1 MSVAHGAWS
10 QHPLRRFTR
19 PALLLAA
26 VLVGGTLGYMLIEG
40 WDLADS
46 AFMTVI
52 TVSTVGY
59 QEVHPLSLAGR
70 LFSIGLI
77 VIGVGTMLYSLGLF
91 AELVSSG
98 QLSRWRMARQLERDV
113 SALSGHFIL
122 CGYGRIG
129 TQVVAELER
138 AGVPYLAIDNNPE
151 AVGRLSREGR
161 LFLEGD
167 AASEEVLRRAGVE
180 RARGVVCAVDAD
192 ERAVYI
198 TLAARSLNSKLFIIA
213 RAGQPESLRR
223 LQLAGA
229 DRVLSPY
236 QMAGHRMAEMALRPG
251 VVEVIDTL
259 RSGSGTLG
267 VEEIV
272 VPEDW
277 RRAGATVRESGL
289 ADRGTARILA
299 LRRPTGELFV
309 GPGDDQVVL
318 GGDLLVVLGSAVEVD
333 RTALALS

>member
-1 MSVAHGAWS
+1 MSAAHGSWS
-10 QHPLRRFTR
+10 QHPLRRFAR
-19 PALLLAA
+19 PALLLAG

-77 VIGVGTMLYSLGLF
+77 VVGVGTMLYSLGLF
-91 AELVSSG
+91 AELVSGG
-98 QLSRWRMARQLERDV
+98 QLSLWRMARQLDRDV
-113 SALSGHFIL
+113 SALRGHFIL

-180 RARGVVCAVDAD
+180 RARGLVCAVDAD

-198 TLAARSLNSKLFIIA
+198 TLAARSLNPRLFIIA

-259 RSGSGTLG
+259 RSGSATLG

-272 VPEDW
+272 VPQDW
-277 RRAGATVRESGL
+277 RRAGSTVREAGL

-299 LRRPTGELFV
+299 LRRPSGELFV
-309 GPGDDQVVL
+309 GPADDQVVL

-333 RTALALS
+333 RTALVLS

>member
-1 MSVAHGAWS
+1 MSVAHGSWS
-10 QHPLRRFTR
+10 QHPLRRFVR

-40 WDLADS
+40 WDLVDS

-59 QEVHPLSLAGR
+59 QEVHPLSPAGR
-70 LFSIGLI
+70 LFSICLI
-77 VIGVGTMLYSLGLF
+77 VVGVGTMLYSLGLF
-91 AELVSSG
+91 AELVSGG
-98 QLSRWRMARQLERDV
+98 QLSLWRVARQLERDV
-113 SALSGHFIL
+113 SALRGHFIL

-180 RARGVVCAVDAD
+180 RARGLVCAVDAD

-198 TLAARSLNSKLFIIA
+198 TLAARSLNPELFIIS

-259 RSGSGTLG
+259 RSGSAALG

-277 RRAGATVRESGL
+277 GKAGATVREAGL

-299 LRRPTGELFV
+299 LRRPSGELFV

>member
-1 MSVAHGAWS
+1 MSVAHGSWS

-59 QEVHPLSLAGR
+59 QEVHPLSPAGR
-70 LFSIGLI
+70 LFSICLI
-77 VIGVGTMLYSLGLF
+77 VVGVGTMLYSLGLF
-91 AELVSSG
+91 AELVSGG
-98 QLSRWRMARQLERDV
+98 QLSLWRVARQLERDV
-113 SALSGHFIL
+113 SALRGHFIL

-180 RARGVVCAVDAD
+180 RARGLVCAVDAD

-198 TLAARSLNSKLFIIA
+198 TLAARSLNPELFIIS

-229 DRVLSPY
+229 NRVLSPY

-259 RSGSGTLG
+259 RSGSAALG

-277 RRAGATVRESGL
+277 GKAGTTVREAGL

-299 LRRPTGELFV
+299 LRRPSGELFV

-333 RTALALS
+333 RTALALG

>member
-1 MSVAHGAWS
+1 MSVAHGSWS

-70 LFSIGLI
+70 LFSICLI
-77 VIGVGTMLYSLGLF
+77 VVGVGTMLYSLGLF
-91 AELVSSG
+91 AELVSGG
-98 QLSRWRMARQLERDV
+98 QLSLWRVARQLERDV
-113 SALSGHFIL
+113 SALRGHFIL

-180 RARGVVCAVDAD
+180 RARGLVCAVDAD

-198 TLAARSLNSKLFIIA
+198 TLAARSLNPELFIIS

-229 DRVLSPY
+229 NRVLSPY

-259 RSGSGTLG
+259 RSGSAALG

-277 RRAGATVRESGL
+277 GKAGTTVREAGL

-299 LRRPTGELFV
+299 LRRPSGELFV

-333 RTALALS
+333 RTALALG

>member
-1 MSVAHGAWS
+1 M
-10 QHPLRRFTR
+10 
-19 PALLLAA
+19 LLAA

-59 QEVHPLSLAGR
+59 QTVHPLSLAGK
-70 LFSIGLI
+70 LFSICLI
-77 VIGVGTMLYSLGLF
+77 VVGVGTMLYSLGLF
-91 AELVSSG
+91 AELLSGG
-98 QLSRWRMARQLERDV
+98 QLRTWRIARQLERDV
-113 SALSGHFIL
+113 AALREHFII

-129 TQVVAELER
+129 TQVLAELDR
-138 AGVPYLAIDNNPE
+138 VGVPHLAIDNNPE
-151 AVGRLSREGR
+151 ALGRLSREGR

-167 AASEEVLRRAGVE
+167 AASEDVLRRAGVE
-180 RARGVVCAVDAD
+180 RARGLICAVDAD

-198 TLAARSLNSKLFIIA
+198 TLAARSLNPKLFIIA

-236 QMAGHRMAEMALRPG
+236 RMAGHRMAEMALRPG

-259 RSGSGTLG
+259 RSGSGAIG
-267 VEEIV
+267 VEEIA
-272 VPEDW
+272 VPDDW
-277 RRAGATVRESGL
+277 PTSGATVRAAGL
-289 ADRGTARILA
+289 SAPGAARLLA
-299 LRRPTGELFV
+299 LRRRSGELFV
-309 GPGDDQVVL
+309 GPGEDQVVL
-318 GGDLLVVLGSAVEVD
+318 GGDVLVVLGSAAEVD
-333 RTALALS
+333 RTTLALA

>member
-1 MSVAHGAWS
+1 MSAAHGSWS
-10 QHPLRRFTR
+10 QHPLRRFAR
-19 PALLLAA
+19 PALLLAG

-77 VIGVGTMLYSLGLF
+77 VVGVGTMLYSLGLF
-91 AELVSSG
+91 AELVSGG
-98 QLSRWRMARQLERDV
+98 QLSLWRMARQLDRDV
-113 SALSGHFIL
+113 SALRGHFIL

-180 RARGVVCAVDAD
+180 RARGLVCAVDAD

-198 TLAARSLNSKLFIIA
+198 TLAARSLSPRLFIIA

-259 RSGSGTLG
+259 RSGSATLG

-272 VPEDW
+272 VPQDW
-277 RRAGATVRESGL
+277 RRAGSTVREAGL

-299 LRRPTGELFV
+299 LRRPSGELFV
-309 GPGDDQVVL
+309 GPADDQVVL

-333 RTALALS
+333 RTALVLS